1 MKNRQLEAFRAVML
15 RHSVTSA
22 AEMMSITQPAVTR
35 LIVDL
40 EEDVGF
46 KLFTREK
53 GRLFP
58 TSDAALLYR
67 EVERSFV
74 GVERIAHAAR
84 QIRSVNKGALTVC
97 CAPALAEGLLPA
109 WISEFISLHAGV
121 TVVFAIHGT
130 KTVSE
135 MVANEQCD
143 VGFITYT
150 TWQPGVKLERLFA
163 APMRCILPH
172 GHRLAERDCIT
183 PEDLAGESFIS
194 FPKELDTRRII
205 DELFA
210 NRQIERQLSIEC
222 HLSAAI
228 ASFVSCGA
236 GVSIIDPAVANTLGP
251 KVLVR
256 PFVPVIDFE
265 YGIVTSER
273 MTPSRL
279 TKAFLTFVKNKIK
292 LLPSLP

>member
-1 MKNRQLEAFRAVML
+1 MML

-22 AEMMSITQPAVTR
+22 AEMMSVTQPAVTR
-35 LIVDL
+35 LIADL

-46 KLFTREK
+46 KLFVREK

-84 QIRSVNKGALTVC
+84 QIRSLNKGALTVC

-109 WISEFISLHAGV
+109 WVSEFISQHAGV
-121 TVVFAIHGT
+121 TVVFSIHGT

-143 VGFITYT
+143 VGFVTYT

-163 APMRCILPH
+163 GPMQCILPK
-172 GHRLAERDCIT
+172 GHRLAERTHIT
-183 PEDLAGESFIS
+183 PHDLAGERFIS
-194 FPKELDTRRII
+194 FPQEFDTRRVI

-210 NRQIERQLSIEC
+210 SHQIERQLSIEC
-222 HLSAAI
+222 QLSAVI
-228 ASFVSCGA
+228 ASFVSNGA
-236 GVSIIDPAVANTLGP
+236 GVSIIDPAVAATLGE
-251 KVLVR
+251 KVHVR
-256 PFVPVIDFE
+256 PFTPEIEFE
-265 YGIVTSER
+265 YGIVTSEGLA
-273 MTPSRL
+273 PSRL
-279 TKAFLTFVKNKIK
+279 TQAFLNFVKEKVKAGEGI
-292 LLPSLP
+292 S

>member
-40 EEDVGF
+40 EEEVGF

-130 KTVSE
+130 KVVSE

-143 VGFITYT
+143 LGFITYT
-150 TWQPGVKLERLFA
+150 TWQPGVKLERLFT

-172 GHRLAERDCIT
+172 GHRLAELECIT

-210 NRQIERQLSIEC
+210 NRQIERQLNIEC
-222 HLSAAI
+222 QLSAAI

-236 GVSIIDPAVANTLGP
+236 GVSIIDPAVANTLGN
-251 KVLVR
+251 KVVVR
-256 PFVPVIDFE
+256 PFAPELDFE
-265 YGIVTSER
+265 YAIVTSER

-279 TKAFLTFVKNKIK
+279 TKAFLAFVKNKMK